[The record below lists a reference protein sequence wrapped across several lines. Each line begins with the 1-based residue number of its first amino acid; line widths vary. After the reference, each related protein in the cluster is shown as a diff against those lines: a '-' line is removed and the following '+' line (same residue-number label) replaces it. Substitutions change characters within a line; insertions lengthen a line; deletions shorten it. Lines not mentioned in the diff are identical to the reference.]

1 MECLTHSVHGCRSV
15 RENVND
21 ALHIGLETMLRFHTI
36 NEEVKTNR
44 NTGTQLVKAGNYVR
58 SLGVF
63 RARDIVAAGY
73 SREYLRR
80 LVGREQVRQ
89 LGRGLYASV
98 NFDGDHNISLVEA
111 AKRVPRGVVCLISA
125 LQFHRIGTQSPH
137 QVWLALPRD
146 TNFPSSGN
154 LPFRFCKF
162 STASYS
168 FGAQE
173 HSLPGGTVRIYSP
186 AKTVADC
193 FKYRHKYGI
202 DVAVEALRDGWREK
216 KFTMNELTKAAAVC
230 RVSRVIQP
238 YLEMLT

>member
-1 MECLTHSVHGCRSV
+1 
-15 RENVND
+15 
-21 ALHIGLETMLRFHTI
+21 MLRFHTI
-36 NEEVKTNR
+36 NKEVKRKR
-44 NTGTQLVKAGNYVR
+44 NIGTQILKAGNYVR

-63 RARDIVAAGY
+63 RARDIGAAGY

-80 LVGREQVRQ
+80 LVGQEQVRQ

-98 NFDGDHNISLVEA
+98 NFDGDHNLSLVEA

-137 QVWLALPRD
+137 QVWLAVPRD
-146 TNFPSSGN
+146 TNFPSSGS

-162 STASYS
+162 STRSYS
-168 FGAQE
+168 FGVLK

-193 FKYRHKYGI
+193 FKYRHKYGL

-230 RVSRVIQP
+230 RVGRVIQP

>member
-1 MECLTHSVHGCRSV
+1 VKVFSTGVFCICPVH
-15 RENVND
+15 ENVNSTS
-21 ALHIGLETMLRFHTI
+21 HIGLENVLRFHTI
-36 NEEVKTNR
+36 NEEVKTKR
-44 NTGTQLVKAGNYVR
+44 NTDTQLIKAGNHIR

-63 RARDIVAAGY
+63 RARDMVVAGY

-80 LVGREQVRQ
+80 LVGQAQVRQ

-98 NFDGDHNISLVEA
+98 NFDGDHNLSLVEA
-111 AKRVPRGVVCLISA
+111 AQKVPRGVVCLISA

-168 FGAQE
+168 FGVQE
-173 HSLPGGTVRIYSP
+173 HSLPGGMVRIYSP

-193 FKYRHKYGI
+193 FKYRHKYGL
-202 DVAVEALRDGWREK
+202 DVAVEALHDGWREK
-216 KFTMNELTKAAAVC
+216 KFTMKELSAAAGVC

>member
-1 MECLTHSVHGCRSV
+1 MER
-15 RENVND
+15 
-21 ALHIGLETMLRFHTI
+21 
-36 NEEVKTNR
+36 KR
-44 NTGTQLVKAGNYVR
+44 NTSSQLLKARKFVR

-80 LVGREQVRQ
+80 LVGQKQVRQ

-98 NFDGDHNISLVEA
+98 TFDGDHHFSLVEA
-111 AKRVPRGVVCLISA
+111 AKQVPRGVVCLISA

-146 TNFPSSGN
+146 THFPTSGK

-162 STASYS
+162 SQSSYS
-168 FGAQE
+168 FGVEEYAVA
-173 HSLPGGTVRIYSP
+173 GGTVRVYSP

-193 FKYRHKYGI
+193 FKYRHKYGL
-202 DVAVEALRDGWREK
+202 DVAVEALREGWRER
-216 KFTMNELTKAAAVC
+216 KFTMNQLTTAAAVC

-238 YLEMLT
+238 YIEMLT